1 MMKRLLL
8 VAIMFMFFFSVTVG
22 GQGIARAAE
31 PIKIGFLGPF
41 VGVSS
46 KYGADLRD
54 GWKLALEE
62 VNYKV
67 AGRDIVFIPE
77 DDELK
82 PDVGLTK
89 TRKLV
94 EKDQVH
100 ILGESSAVQ
109 WPMPSEIM

>member
-1 MMKRLLL
+1 MRKLLF
-8 VAIMFMFFFSVTVG
+8 IMTVFVFLFSLTFG
-22 GQGIARAAE
+22 GQGVAEAAD
-31 PIKIGFLGPF
+31 PIKIGFVAPF
-41 VGVSS
+41 VGVSA

-54 GWKLALEE
+54 GFKQALEE

-67 AGRDIVFIPE
+67 AGREIVFLTE

-82 PDVGLTK
+82 PDVGLVK

-100 ILGESSAVQ
+100 ILGGIISSA
-109 WPMPSEIM
+109 